1 MRICRGFLV
10 PFATKYTAEDEY
22 PSRRSMI
29 AKEERG
35 MPPGPVTEPA
45 EGPYPTRVAMAK
57 CLMKNASILNSSLE
71 GD

>member
-1 MRICRGFLV
+1 
-10 PFATKYTAEDEY
+10 
-22 PSRRSMI
+22 MI

-35 MPPGPVTEPA
+35 MPPGPATEPA

-57 CLMKNASILNSSLE
+57 CLMKHASIPNSSLE